1 MVVVEKQDAPIAQDA
16 HAKQDAVKPYPNLKY
31 HYDLI
36 IEAMNSIFVLKP
48 ILDLI
53 YEDAKKDKEEIESL
67 KKRIKELEGLIKVQ
81 PAIVPSPVQN
91 QVQEVLQNVLPKAT
105 HESEID
111 DSQYAS
117 EASLPATSA
126 PVSAKNEVEDE
137 TKTVKMIN
145 NMSKKEYMKEYQ
157 KNYRKKQKESKE
169 IVMNV

>member
-1 MVVVEKQDAPIAQDA
+1 VPIAQDA
-16 HAKQDAVKPYPNLKY
+16 HAKQDAIKPYPNLKY
-31 HYDLI
+31 HYDI
-36 IEAMNSIFVLKP
+36 TIEAMNSIFVLKP

-53 YEDAKKDKEEIESL
+53 YEDAKKDKEEIETL
-67 KKRIKELEGLIKVQ
+67 KKRIKELEGLIKIQ
-81 PAIVPSPVQN
+81 PVVVQN
-91 QVQEVLQNVLPKAT
+91 QVQEVLPNVLPKAIQ
-105 HESEID
+105 ESEID

-126 PVSAKNEVEDE
+126 PVSVKNEVEDE

>member
-1 MVVVEKQDAPIAQDA
+1 MVVVVEKQDAPIAQDA

-67 KKRIKELEGLIKVQ
+67 KKRIKELEGLIKGQ
-81 PAIVPSPVQN
+81 PTSLANPVQN
-91 QVQEVLQNVLPKAT
+91 PVPSSVQNPVQ
-105 HESEID
+105 ESEID

>member
-1 MVVVEKQDAPIAQDA
+1 
-16 HAKQDAVKPYPNLKY
+16 
-31 HYDLI
+31 
-36 IEAMNSIFVLKP
+36 MNSIFVLKP

-81 PAIVPSPVQN
+81 PAVQPSPVQ
-91 QVQEVLQNVLPKAT
+91 QPVQSPVSIPVQ
-105 HESEID
+105 ESEID

-117 EASLPATSA
+117 EASLPATSV
-126 PVSAKNEVEDE
+126 PVSVKNEIIEDE

-157 KNYRKKQKESKE
+157 KNYRKKQKENKE

>member
-1 MVVVEKQDAPIAQDA
+1 MVNVEKQDAQEKQDA
-16 HAKQDAVKPYPNLKY
+16 HVATVKPYPINPNLKY
-31 HYDLI
+31 HYDII

-67 KKRIKELEGLIKVQ
+67 KKRIKELEELIRVQ
-81 PAIVPSPVQN
+81 PAVVPIPVQIPVPSHVQ
-91 QVQEVLQNVLPKAT
+91 
-105 HESEID
+105 ESEID

-117 EASLPATSA
+117 EASLPATSV
-126 PVSAKNEVEDE
+126 PVSVKNEIVEDE

-145 NMSKKEYMKEYQ
+145 NMTKKEYMKEYQ
-157 KNYRKKQKESKE
+157 KNYRKKQKENKE

>member
-1 MVVVEKQDAPIAQDA
+1 VVVVEKQDAP
-16 HAKQDAVKPYPNLKY
+16 AKQDAVKPYPNLKY
-31 HYDLI
+31 HYDIL

-81 PAIVPSPVQN
+81 PTSLSNPVQSSVPN
-91 QVQEVLQNVLPKAT
+91 PVQ
-105 HESEID
+105 ESEID

-117 EASLPATSA
+117 EASLPATSV
-126 PVSAKNEVEDE
+126 PVSLKNEIVEDE

>member
-1 MVVVEKQDAPIAQDA
+1 
-16 HAKQDAVKPYPNLKY
+16 
-31 HYDLI
+31 
-36 IEAMNSIFVLKP
+36 MNSIFVLKP

-81 PAIVPSPVQN
+81 PVVVQN
-91 QVQEVLQNVLPKAT
+91 QVQEVLPNVLPRVIQ
-105 HESEID
+105 ESEID

-117 EASLPATSA
+117 EASLPATSV
-126 PVSAKNEVEDE
+126 PVSLKNEIVEDE

-157 KNYRKKQKESKE
+157 KNYRKKQKENKE

>member
-1 MVVVEKQDAPIAQDA
+1 
-16 HAKQDAVKPYPNLKY
+16 
-31 HYDLI
+31 
-36 IEAMNSIFVLKP
+36 MNSIFVLKP

-81 PAIVPSPVQN
+81 PMIIPSPVQGSMPSP
-91 QVQEVLQNVLPKAT
+91 VQ
-105 HESEID
+105 ESEID

-117 EASLPATSA
+117 EASLPATSV
-126 PVSAKNEVEDE
+126 PISLKNEIVEDE